1 MPSGGRSELKGVVP
15 VILLAP
21 KGKEREHEL
30 KDIKMKLQR
39 PSPRLKALRDG
50 LATMKCPRR
59 CSVAGGEKNSELRC
73 SGVKEK
79 GKMGA
84 GGAQRSNHFMST
96 VNLDEDQPLR

>member
-1 MPSGGRSELKGVVP
+1 MPSGGRSELNGVVP

-59 CSVAGGEKNSELRC
+59 RSVAGGEKDDELRG
-73 SGVKEK
+73 SGAKETERI
-79 GKMGA
+79 GSE
-84 GGAQRSNHFMST
+84 GAQGGNHFMAS